1 MMRWLFASVVAGL
14 ACSPMPAPVDG
25 GRPVVDAGPPRVVD
39 GGVVGPF
46 ARGLLLV
53 SQTVREEVT
62 RTTASFAVENI
73 NNVDHRIMDSGLNE
87 PGTNAIFTVET
98 RF

>member
-1 MMRWLFASVVAGL
+1 MPGYAVFGMRGF
-14 ACSPMPAPVDG
+14 
-25 GRPVVDAGPPRVVD
+25 
-39 GGVVGPF
+39 
-46 ARGLLLV
+46 
-53 SQTVREEVT
+53 VRLSE

-73 NNVDHRIMDSGLNE
+73 NNVDYRIMDSGLNE